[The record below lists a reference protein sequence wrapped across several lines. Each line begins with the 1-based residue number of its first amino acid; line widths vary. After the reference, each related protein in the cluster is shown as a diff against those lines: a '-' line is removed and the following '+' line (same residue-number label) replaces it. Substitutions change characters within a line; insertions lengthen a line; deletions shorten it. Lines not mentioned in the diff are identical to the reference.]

1 MRNII
6 VKELNQTYIEDIDIE
21 IVERKGIGHP
31 DSISDGIGETVSEA
45 LCKMYMD
52 ELGGVLHH
60 NTDEVQI
67 TAGESNPVFGGGK
80 ILKPIDILLT
90 GRGVSE
96 YDGIKFPLD
105 RVAIEAAKNF
115 LDDTIINLDVEL
127 DTVVECKIGH
137 GSGDLVDVF
146 KREGAPSSNDTS
158 FGVGYA
164 PFSETETLVK
174 ATEELLNSKPF
185 KAKHPAVG
193 EDIKVMGLR
202 EGEKITLTIGCAM
215 VSKFVANREEYIAV
229 REELKDIVSDLA
241 TKYTNREVEVFV
253 NTADNDDATDES
265 GYYLTVTGTS
275 AEMGD
280 DGSVG
285 RGNRANGLITPC
297 RPMSM
302 EASSGKNPIN
312 HVGKIYNILSN
323 EIAKDVVE
331 NVEGIKQMNV
341 MILSQIGKP
350 IDQPKAASTQVI
362 LEDGVKLE
370 DVDKKVEQIV
380 DRWLEDISIITE
392 NVVQGKTR
400 TWIKNVFSKETSQ
413 TIKEDLINV
422 IADEKGTGHSIY
434 HDSIALAGKTG
445 TAEIKQSQSD
455 TTGTELG
462 WFTVMTTDSKQ
473 PLLITTMVEDVK
485 DRGGSGY
492 VVEHTKTP
500 LDLYLSK

>member
-6 VKELNQTYIEDIDIE
+6 VDKLNQTYIEDLDIE

-67 TAGESNPVFGGGK
+67 TAGESDPKFGGGQ
-80 ILKPIDILLT
+80 ILKPIDVLLT
-90 GRGVSE
+90 GRGVSQYE
-96 YDGIKFPLD
+96 GQKFPLD
-105 RVAIEAAKNF
+105 VVAIEAAKDF
-115 LDDTIINLDVEL
+115 LDKTIINLDVEL

-164 PFSETETLVK
+164 PLSETESLVL
-174 ATEELLNSKPF
+174 ATEELLNSRDF
-185 KAKHPAVG
+185 KKKYPAVG

-202 EGEKITLTIGCAM
+202 EDDHITLTIACAM
-215 VSKFVANREEYIAV
+215 VSKYLNDRDEYISMREEI
-229 REELKDIVSDLA
+229 KDIVADLA
-241 TKYTNREVEVFV
+241 PKYTDRAVKVYV
-253 NTADNDDATDES
+253 NTADNDDATDAS

-302 EASSGKNPIN
+302 EATSGKNPIN
-312 HVGKIYNILSN
+312 HVGKIYNILCTEMANDIVS
-323 EIAKDVVE
+323 
-331 NVEGIKQMNV
+331 NVEGIKQVNV
-341 MILSQIGKP
+341 MVLSQIGKP
-350 IDQPKAASTQVI
+350 IDQPKAASTQLI
-362 LEDGVKLE
+362 LEDGYKL
-370 DVDKKVEQIV
+370 DDISFKVERIV
-380 DRWLEDISIITE
+380 DRWLEDISVITE
-392 NVVQGKTR
+392 NVVKGNSR
-400 TWIKNVFSKETSQ
+400 TF
-413 TIKEDLINV
+413 
-422 IADEKGTGHSIY
+422 
-434 HDSIALAGKTG
+434 
-445 TAEIKQSQSD
+445 
-455 TTGTELG
+455 
-462 WFTVMTTDSKQ
+462 
-473 PLLITTMVEDVK
+473 
-485 DRGGSGY
+485 
-492 VVEHTKTP
+492 
-500 LDLYLSK
+500 

>member
-6 VKELNQTYIEDIDIE
+6 VDKLNQTYIEDLDIE

-67 TAGESNPVFGGGK
+67 TAGESDPKFGGGK
-80 ILKPIDILLT
+80 ILKPIDVLLT
-90 GRGVSE
+90 GRGVSQYE
-96 YDGIKFPLD
+96 GQKFPLD
-105 RVAIEAAKNF
+105 VVAIEAAKDF
-115 LDDTIINLDVEL
+115 LDKTIINLDVER

-164 PFSETETLVK
+164 PLSETESLVL
-174 ATEELLNSKPF
+174 ATEELLNSREF
-185 KAKHPAVG
+185 KKKHPAIG

-202 EGEKITLTIGCAM
+202 EEDHITLTIACAM
-215 VSKFVANREEYIAV
+215 VSKYVNDRDEYISI
-229 REELKDIVSDLA
+229 REELKDIVADFA
-241 TKYTNREVEVFV
+241 PKFTDREVKVYV
-253 NTADNDDATDES
+253 NTADNDDAEDAS

-302 EASSGKNPIN
+302 EATSGKNPIN
-312 HVGKIYNILSN
+312 HVGKIYNILCTEMANDIVS
-323 EIAKDVVE
+323 
-331 NVEGIKQMNV
+331 NVEGIKQVNIMV
-341 MILSQIGKP
+341 LSQIGKP
-350 IDQPKAASTQVI
+350 IDQPKAASTQLI
-362 LEDGVKLE
+362 LEDGYKL
-370 DVDKKVEQIV
+370 DDINFKVERIV
-380 DRWLEDISIITE
+380 DRWLEDIAVITE
-392 NVVQGKTR
+392 NVVKGNSR
-400 TWIKNVFSKETSQ
+400 TF
-413 TIKEDLINV
+413 
-422 IADEKGTGHSIY
+422 
-434 HDSIALAGKTG
+434 
-445 TAEIKQSQSD
+445 
-455 TTGTELG
+455 
-462 WFTVMTTDSKQ
+462 
-473 PLLITTMVEDVK
+473 
-485 DRGGSGY
+485 
-492 VVEHTKTP
+492 
-500 LDLYLSK
+500 